1 MDDCSKE
8 LLNLRKELKVWEA
21 HFKQDHD
28 RKPTKDDIAKAPLS
42 IQDSYSK
49 YNKLKRGQRRSAE
62 SAASQHGDHPANHD
76 SDPPASRHG
85 NPPSNQADATVPPA
99 TDCSKPQDNPSQ
111 DIWGAHL
118 NKDCRKSPA
127 GKKQTL
133 VRNAE
138 RKESV
143 MKLYSKKLHSNTEKK
158 YSTWK
163 SPKMVQPFSSR
174 QSFWSKDESCKAS
187 ETERSDIASV
197 DKETEE
203 TPPAVQDIFGPRVG
217 TGTIKF
223 GSRTKERTNPDIG
236 GIFSPGLQKVR
247 RHSWQKDWLGRCEKE
262 NELKERIETSSDRSR
277 KPSQTDSHDIPNY
290 SGQSK
295 DSVVLDDSQD
305 SCSFAEKQ
313 PARKCP
319 TPQSKTLGRK
329 ESGYSPNSKHGQAEM
344 HEVNGPSS
352 QDSDLS
358 SQSCSLRAGGGM
370 HERNSKVQEVQAMV
384 LSTSENRDSLPSD
397 VKSHCEETISEQ
409 KTSKTPSLKDDST
422 ANASKKR
429 PGPSPGASRPAK
441 KRRADVHVAECG
453 EVGEDSE
460 LRGKE
465 SSDASEDGSPVP
477 VKKKKTASASGKAS
491 APNPRLNENYV
502 RLDMLTKSYR
512 RKGRGMRGEAYK
524 RMQWKK
530 KTGGG
535 NLRRGG
541 GGGGGGRRMGGTRKD
556 TDKCFKCGGTGHWAN
571 KCTGAGPARKQY
583 EEEPEDA
590 ESVMGPLPTLEEAAL
605 SAIGAKPQ
613 PGNLS
618 DEGRGDKFEPLS
630 VATPV
635 FEHSAPPPSI
645 EPLFEPTP
653 EGVPDTT
660 PKSVY
665 TALKTMGYESFRP
678 GQEQAV
684 MRILSGLSTLVVL
697 STGAGKSLCYQLPAH
712 MYSKRSPA
720 ITLVISPLVSLMEDQ
735 VIGLP
740 RCLKGARLHS
750 HMTKVQREKVLAEI
764 QAGKVQVLL
773 VSPEAVVG
781 GGANCLPHPSKMPPI
796 AFACVDEAH
805 CISEWSHNFRPSYLM
820 LCKVLK
826 ERLGVRCILALTAT
840 ATRTTSDSVAH
851 HLGIADQPGAV
862 IRGCSVPSNLHL
874 SVSKDLDR
882 ERALIELLK
891 GERFRRLRSIIIYC
905 IRREETERVSS
916 LIRTCL
922 QSDPTQQE
930 SRRRKRPAN
939 SCEAYHAGMSA
950 AERRR
955 VQNGFM
961 SGSLR
966 IVVATVA
973 FGMGL
978 DKADVRAV
986 IHFNLPRNFESF
998 VQEIGRA
1005 GRDGL
1010 PAHCHIF
1017 LDGTGSDIWELRRHT
1032 HGNSVDRYTIKKLV
1046 KRIFRP
1052 CKCDQI
1058 RRLGEVSE
1066 RADHLDQED
1075 ERQGACP
1082 GHAIAIPVDATVQEL
1097 DIKEEGIATLMC
1109 YLELHP
1115 AGWLVTS
1122 PHTYATCTLN
1132 FYGGPRQLRETALKS
1147 PAVAAALARERINGK
1162 RKADKDDGRTS
1173 LTFDVVDLASAMGW
1187 DVQPVKREL
1196 RQLQWKHDKL
1206 RGWVKTGVMVEF
1218 SDLAFSFRCQ
1228 GNLTDVQL
1236 DGVVDFLHG
1245 RVEDLERRELGQLDA
1260 IYSTLKSVSK
1270 ETYME
1275 CCDEVDAELSDHL
1288 RGQLVKYF
1296 VDELDV
1302 TKAKNPRVE
1311 KDGVADES
1319 RVRMTIRQFIS
1330 LNHDRTF
1337 SGRAVARIL
1346 QGIPSPCYPAQV
1358 WDGIRFWR
1366 SHIEI
1371 DFRTL
1376 VKIANEEVL
1385 RMR

>member
-21 HFKQDHD
+21 HFKQDHN
-28 RKPTKDDIAKAPLS
+28 RKPTKEDIAKAPLS
-42 IQDSYSK
+42 IQESYSK

-62 SAASQHGDHPANHD
+62 NAASHHAINPPANHD
-76 SDPPASRHG
+76 GDPPASHHG
-85 NPPSNQADATVPPA
+85 DPPSNQPDAAVPPA
-99 TDCSKPQDNPSQ
+99 TDCSKPQDTPSQ
-111 DIWGAHL
+111 DIWGVHL
-118 NKDCRKSPA
+118 NKDRRKSPV
-127 GKKQTL
+127 GKKQTA
-133 VRNAE
+133 VKNTE

-187 ETERSDIASV
+187 ETERSDIAAV

-203 TPPAVQDIFGPRVG
+203 TPPAVQDIFGSRVG
-217 TGTIKF
+217 SGTIKF
-223 GSRTKERTNPDIG
+223 GSRTKERTKPDIS
-236 GIFSPGLQKVR
+236 GIFSPSLQKVR

-262 NELKERIETSSDRSR
+262 NELKERIETSNDRSR
-277 KPSQTDSHDIPNY
+277 KPSQTDSHDIPKY

-295 DSVVLDDSQD
+295 DSVVLDDSLD
-305 SCSFAEKQ
+305 SSFAEKQ
-313 PARKCP
+313 PARKCS
-319 TPQSKTLGRK
+319 TPQSKTPGRK
-329 ESGYSPNSKHGQAEM
+329 ELDYTPNSKHGQTEM
-344 HEVNGPSS
+344 HKVNGPCS
-352 QDSDLS
+352 QDSDLI
-358 SQSCSLRAGGGM
+358 SQSLPVQADERIN
-370 HERNSKVQEVQAMV
+370 ERNSKVQEVQAMV
-384 LSTSENRDSLPSD
+384 LSTCKSRDSLPSGI
-397 VKSHCEETISEQ
+397 KSHCEETISEQ
-409 KTSKTPSLKDDST
+409 NELKTPSLTDRST
-422 ANASKKR
+422 AKGSKKR
-429 PGPSPGASRPAK
+429 PGASPGASRPAK
-441 KRRADVHVAECG
+441 KRRADVRVEECG
-453 EVGEDSE
+453 KTEEE
-460 LRGKE
+460 FERRGKE
-465 SSDASEDGSPVP
+465 SDDAGEDGSPVQ

-502 RLDMLTKSYR
+502 RLNMLTKSYR

-535 NLRRGG
+535 NFRRG
-541 GGGGGGRRMGGTRKD
+541 GGGGGGRRMGGTRRD

-653 EGVPDTT
+653 EGVPDAT

-826 ERLGVRCILALTAT
+826 ERLGVQCILALTAT

-922 QSDPTQQE
+922 QGDPT
-930 SRRRKRPAN
+930 R
-939 SCEAYHAGMSA
+939 CEAYHAGMSA

-1058 RRLGEVSE
+1058 RRLGEVRGRE
-1066 RADHLDQED
+1066 GFADHLDQED

-1082 GHAIAIPVDATVQEL
+1082 GHAAAIPVDATVQEL

-1173 LTFDVVDLASAMGW
+1173 LTFDVVELASAMGW

-1218 SDLAFSFRCQ
+1218 SDLAFSFRCR

-1270 ETYME
+1270 ETYVE
-1275 CCDEVDAELSDHL
+1275 CCDEVDAELSDRL

-1302 TKAKNPRVE
+1302 TEAENPRVE

-1358 WDGIRFWR
+1358 WGRDRRFWR
-1366 SHIEI
+1366 SHVEV